1 MALDLLKNDNI
12 LTSLFLLKDIFS
24 CPSITDM
31 PLCVVNSVF
40 HSRKMNRYQSMRMT
54 MLLREVGE
62 NNKMFLAQ
70 KGNEN
75 EEISKSLEADQI
87 HTKLQ
92 HN

>member
-1 MALDLLKNDNI
+1 
-12 LTSLFLLKDIFS
+12 
-24 CPSITDM
+24 
-31 PLCVVNSVF
+31 
-40 HSRKMNRYQSMRMT
+40 MT

-62 NNKMFLAQ
+62 INKMFLAQ